1 MADSSVPIV
10 TLTGTGGTLELW
22 PTKVTLRHKGTLT
35 AITKGFTGNKD
46 IFLSSVTGIQL
57 KEPSWLTPGFIQIQY
72 MGSHSPKGS
81 VFKTAADENTLYF
94 AGSKRYEV
102 AKQLKAETERLILEL
117 SNTRMGQA
125 ATPMPIADEIAKL
138 ANLRDQG
145 ILNSEEFEIQ
155 KKRLLDQ
162 ATRE

>member
-1 MADSSVPIV
+1 MVDARIHPDSIHGKS
-10 TLTGTGGTLELW
+10 
-22 PTKVTLRHKGTLT
+22 
-35 AITKGFTGNKD
+35 
-46 IFLSSVTGIQL
+46 Q
-57 KEPSWLTPGFIQIQY
+57 
-72 MGSHSPKGS
+72 PKGS
-81 VFKTAADENTLYF
+81 VFKTAADENTLYY

-102 AKQLKAETERLILEL
+102 AKQLKAETERLIHEL
-117 SNTRMGQA
+117 RNGRMGHV
-125 ATPMPIADEIAKL
+125 ATPASVADEIAKL